1 MQRIRS
7 ILAKLERMA
16 TLSFENA
23 VRLHEDAILLFEE
36 DRIPSAL
43 HTSALSIEELGK
55 YFLIEEIIFQ
65 SIGRS
70 ESTEDQIQHCM
81 RQSYHHIAKQ
91 KWFARLAN
99 DFFVSKPLVRM
110 LQKGKLEEIKQK
122 ATYVGFPRKGKN
134 LDFHKRVIAPF
145 RTSKKRAEDF
155 ITAVNDYLIILA
167 VETRKGVCGLDITK
181 IDDRLAEERFEKHFC
196 DLWPIMRPS
205 TKLHLDKLRQYDDE
219 ER

>member
-7 ILAKLERMA
+7 ILAKLQRMA

-65 SIGRS
+65 SIGGV
-70 ESTEDQIQHCM
+70 EYTECQIQDFM
-81 RQSYHHIAKQ
+81 RQSYYHIAKQ
-91 KWFARLAN
+91 KWFARQAN
-99 DFFVSKPLVRM
+99 DFFVSKPLVRI
-110 LQKGKLEEIKQK
+110 LQKGELEEIKQK
-122 ATYVGFPRKGKN
+122 ATYVGFPRKRKN
-134 LDFHKRVIAPF
+134 IDFHKRVITPF

-155 ITAVNDYLIILA
+155 ITAVNDYLIVLA
-167 VETRKGVCGLDITK
+167 VGTRKGVYWIVITK
-181 IDDRLAEERFEKHFC
+181 IDDCLAEEQFEKHFC
-196 DLWPIMRPS
+196 DLWPVMRPS
-205 TKLHLDKLRQYDDE
+205 TKLHLDKLRRYDDE
-219 ER
+219 R